1 MTAPDDRPPAA
12 PDAGAAPTPGD
23 PGPVAEV
30 AITGE
35 RPHVRRLAPFLDER
49 PRSIVRP
56 GAFVLLDGEWRF
68 ERDPGDLGLAANWPA
83 GHAYGS
89 TARWPGSVA
98 ALAEADAGPG
108 TTEGADDHETPD
120 FVAWYERDFDVPE
133 EWRRSPHP
141 VQLTFGACGYETR
154 VWLNGVPLE
163 TTEGEAVHLGEYTS
177 FSYELPDELIRDVNR
192 LTVRI
197 ADSLDPERPRGKQE
211 SHVYKRGGIWYQA
224 ISGPVRSVWLEPV
237 ERNRL
242 RSRLS
247 VVSHLAEGLVEF
259 GVTTRV
265 RDPGTYRLHLIVA
278 GLDQDEPCGRFDAT
292 LDLEAGERRQH
303 VVVRIADAKAWS
315 PANPTLY
322 RVIAQLTGPDG
333 HLSQI
338 ETRFGLREFEARG
351 SQLFLNGEPI
361 YLDGILYQPNTATFD
376 EIRSHFHAIRALGAN
391 LVRVHITG
399 IDPRIYA
406 LADEIGLLLWL
417 EVPSPHSS
425 SERSRAAHTAELG
438 RMLVHFA
445 SQPSVVMVS
454 LYNESWGA
462 QDIATNE
469 ATRAYIART
478 RLHLRELYPQFL
490 VIDNDGWEHLSTEG
504 RLESDVLTAH
514 VYDTDVDRWRE
525 LLECLVKGDDDGVTA
540 LPLVVGDPFFYAGQ
554 LPLVIS
560 EWGGFGFSWYGG
572 PDDPDA
578 RAAPIRAFKRVLRD
592 LPIAGDVYTQAT
604 SVEDE
609 TNGLIDG
616 ATGKLLVPDGL
627 LRSRLPDDVDG

>member
-1 MTAPDDRPPAA
+1 MTTTGTTAIRSFTIDIPQDAIDDLQARLAHTRYPVEA
-12 PDAGAAPTPGD
+12 PGD
-23 PGPVAEV
+23 AW
-30 AITGE
+30 T
-35 RPHVRRLAPFLDER
+35 
-49 PRSIVRP
+49 
-56 GAFVLLDGEWRF
+56 
-68 ERDPGDLGLAANWPA
+68 
-83 GHAYGS
+83 YG
-89 TARWPGSVA
+89 
-98 ALAEADAGPG
+98 
-108 TTEGADDHETPD
+108 
-120 FVAWYERDFDVPE
+120 
-133 EWRRSPHP
+133 
-141 VQLTFGACGYETR
+141 
-154 VWLNGVPLE
+154 
-163 TTEGEAVHLGEYTS
+163 TS
-177 FSYELPDELIRDVNR
+177 
-192 LTVRI
+192 
-197 ADSLDPERPRGKQE
+197 
-211 SHVYKRGGIWYQA
+211 
-224 ISGPVRSVWLEPV
+224 
-237 ERNRL
+237 
-242 RSRLS
+242 
-247 VVSHLAEGLVEF
+247 
-259 GVTTRV
+259 
-265 RDPGTYRLHLIVA
+265 
-278 GLDQDEPCGRFDAT
+278 
-292 LDLEAGERRQH
+292 
-303 VVVRIADAKAWS
+303 
-315 PANPTLY
+315 
-322 RVIAQLTGPDG
+322 PDG
-333 HLSQI
+333 VFWDGSDNDHAGTSQR
-338 ETRFGLREFEARG
+338 TR
-351 SQLFLNGEPI
+351 P
-361 YLDGILYQPNTATFD
+361 
-376 EIRSHFHAIRALGAN
+376 
-391 LVRVHITG
+391 TG

-525 LLECLVKGDDDGVTA
+525 LLECLVKGDHDGVTA

-560 EWGGFGFSWYGG
+560 EWGGFGFAWYGG

-609 TNGLIDG
+609 TNGLIDATTG
-616 ATGKLLVPDGL
+616 ALLVPDGL